1 MSKKPLSRNQRRH
14 QGEQPAFN
22 KRNLWMLIPIA
33 ALIAL
38 VIIGSGTIG
47 QPPTENAD
55 TTLAEFPDL
64 ATGKHYVQIDVR
76 DYGRIVCELDA
87 DEAPITV
94 TNFLKLTDEGFYNGL
109 TFHRIITGFM
119 MQGGD
124 PLGNGRGGSEQRIKG
139 EFALNNV
146 ENNISH
152 KRGVI
157 SMARS
162 SDYNSASS
170 QFFIMH
176 ADNSYL
182 DGQYAA
188 FGHVLSGMDVVDAI
202 VSAAVPYDSNGMI
215 RAEQQPVIERIV
227 RIEKPE

>member
-1 MSKKPLSRNQRRH
+1 MSKQMNRNQRRH
-14 QGEQPAFN
+14 QAEEQGFSL
-22 KRNLWMLIPIA
+22 KQLWLIIPVA

-38 VIIGSGTIG
+38 IVIGSGTIG
-47 QPPTENAD
+47 QPPTENAG
-55 TTLAEFPDL
+55 TALAEFPDL

-76 DYGRIVCELDA
+76 DYGSIVVELDA
-87 DEAPITV
+87 DAAPITV

-124 PLGNGRGGSEQRIKG
+124 PLGNGRGGSDQRIKG
-139 EFALNNV
+139 EFAYNNV
-146 ENNISH
+146 ENNITH
-152 KRGVI
+152 ARGVI

-162 SDYNSASS
+162 ADYDSASS

-176 ADNSYL
+176 ADNASL

-188 FGHVLSGMDVVDAI
+188 FGHVISGMEVVDA
-202 VSAAVPYDSNGMI
+202 VVADAVPYDSNGMI
-215 RAEQQPVIERIV
+215 RPEEQPVIERIV
-227 RIEKPE
+227 RVEKPE